1 MLFQFDC
8 FYLFGFYYYYSFF
21 LIILSKMERKS
32 KRIFHFSPVAFG
44 FDFARSDAALFVF
57 SGLSSFLG
65 NEPGERR
72 GNVVPSVADATEI
85 PSRASMFK
93 KNKTNKTKQNSQKM
107 ISKKKKSNIASHLYI
122 YTHAPDLNK

>member
-1 MLFQFDC
+1 
-8 FYLFGFYYYYSFF
+8 
-21 LIILSKMERKS
+21 MERKS

-72 GNVVPSVADATEI
+72 GNVVPSVL
-85 PSRASMFK
+85 PMRLKFHRALPCSK

>member
-1 MLFQFDC
+1 
-8 FYLFGFYYYYSFF
+8 
-21 LIILSKMERKS
+21 MERKS

-93 KNKTNKTKQNSQKM
+93 KKTKQTRQNKTP
-107 ISKKKKSNIASHLYI
+107 KK
-122 YTHAPDLNK
+122 

>member
-1 MLFQFDC
+1 
-8 FYLFGFYYYYSFF
+8 
-21 LIILSKMERKS
+21 MERKS

-93 KNKTNKTKQNSQKM
+93 KKNKQDKTKLPKNDF
-107 ISKKKKSNIASHLYI
+107 KKKEK
-122 YTHAPDLNK
+122 